1 MKHQLALIFHLMAAT
16 IWVGGHLFLT
26 IRYLPKALKEKDVN
40 SIKNFE
46 EKFEPV
52 GLPALLI
59 LVITGIIMAY
69 DYGVTFSDW
78 FSFSNAIERVVSIK
92 LLLLFLSLSL
102 AVHARLFII
111 PKLDQ
116 AKLNSMAFHIVLVT
130 LIGVS
135 MLVLGTFVRF
145 GGI

>member
-1 MKHQLALIFHLMAAT
+1 MKHQLLLILHLMAAT

-26 IRYLPKALKEKDVN
+26 IRYLPKALKEKDVTI
-40 SIKNFE
+40 IKNFE

-52 GLPALLI
+52 GIPALLL
-59 LVITGIIMAY
+59 LVLTGILMAY
-69 DYGVTFSDW
+69 DYGVTFSNW

-92 LLLLFLSLSL
+92 LLLLLFTLSL
-102 AVHARLFII
+102 AVHARFFII

-116 AKLNSMAFHIVLVT
+116 TRLNEMAFHIVLVT
-130 LIGVS
+130 LIGVA